1 MANEQKLA
9 EVYGTSRKI
18 PLTYT
23 IRATVDDRFL
33 NDITRDKQIVI
44 HGSSKQGK
52 ICLRSYHLNDDDYVV
67 VQCTR
72 DSSKASLYEMILKKA
87 GIHSKVTEAKTV
99 KGSLKVNVTIGGE
112 GGLPFIAKAKS
123 EAGLD
128 AGAERES
135 QKMTQEFEIDIE
147 DPNDISR
154 ILSAAKFTRFI
165 VIEDYHYLDE
175 DVQRSLAIDLKVFHE
190 SSPLIFIVVGVWLEA
205 NKLILFNGDLA
216 GRIATIDADRWTKD
230 ELLLVIR
237 SGERHL
243 NIKFP
248 EDVAD
253 AIVTASQGNVGLLQ
267 ELCYRICEQYDVWLT
282 SSQPRGVGS
291 VYDVEKISRSIADEQ
306 AARYTNF
313 LARFAEGYS
322 ETQMD
327 MYRWLAYVVVQSGVD
342 ALRRGLR
349 PNIIFQRIK
358 EHHPAATLQQSNVTQ
373 ALERV
378 GKLQFKHKIQPLVF
392 DYSNNELRV
401 VDASFLVFIQTHT
414 PEELLTYISWKED
427 EVSGSHLPMEPFLNT
442 DSEETG
448 EA

>member
-1 MANEQKLA
+1 MANEKKLA
-9 EVYGTSRKI
+9 EVFGTSRKL

-23 IRATVDDRFL
+23 IRKTVDHRFL
-33 NDITRDKQIVI
+33 NDITRDKHVVI

-52 ICLRSYHLNDDDYVV
+52 TCLRSYHLNEDDYVV
-67 VQCTR
+67 IQCTR

-87 GIHSKVTEAKTV
+87 GIHSRVTEAKTV
-99 KGSLKVNVTIGGE
+99 KGGVKVNVTIGGE
-112 GGLPFIAKAKS
+112 GKLPFVAKAKG
-123 EAGLD
+123 ETGLD
-128 AGAERES
+128 ASAELEK
-135 QKMTQEFEIDIE
+135 QQTTQEFEIDIE

-154 ILSAAKFTRFI
+154 VLSAAKFTRFI

-175 DVQRSLAIDLKVFHE
+175 DVQRSFAIDLKVFHE
-190 SSPLIFIVVGVWLEA
+190 SSSLVFIIVGVWLEA

-216 GRIATIDADRWTKD
+216 GRIATIDADQWTKE

-237 SGERHL
+237 SGEQHL
-243 NIKFP
+243 NVSFP
-248 EDVAD
+248 KEVAD
-253 AIVTASQGNVGLLQ
+253 AVVTASQGNVGLLQ
-267 ELCYRICEQYDVWLT
+267 ELCYKICEQYEVWQTLA
-282 SSQPRGVGS
+282 QLRGVGS
-291 VYDVEKISRSIADEQ
+291 IHDVEKISRSIADEQ

-313 LARFAEGYS
+313 LARFADGYS
-322 ETQMD
+322 ETQMN
-327 MYRWLAYVVVQSGVD
+327 MYRWIAYVVVQSGVD

-349 PNIIFQRIK
+349 PNIIFQRVK
-358 EHHPAATLQQSNVTQ
+358 EHHPAETLQQGNVTQ

-414 PEELLTYISWKED
+414 PEELMSYINLKAD
-427 EVSGSHLPMEPFLNT
+427 ETPGPHLPMEPFWNT
-442 DSEETG
+442 DREEAD